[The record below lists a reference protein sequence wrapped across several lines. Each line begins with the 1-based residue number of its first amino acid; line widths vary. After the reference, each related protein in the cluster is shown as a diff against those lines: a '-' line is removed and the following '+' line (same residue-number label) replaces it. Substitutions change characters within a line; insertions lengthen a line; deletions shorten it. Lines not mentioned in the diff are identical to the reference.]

1 MENSNQ
7 QPLPANQR
15 GWLVLLL
22 ATLVAL
28 IAAFFPFAL
37 LIAPALWAYAGAR
50 TKPYWMLLP
59 IAAFALCTLMMDSA
73 AILAGLYGASALSA
87 VILYVLMTRRFS
99 NSDTALLLSGV
110 FLIGLYASVSLPGVL
125 AGRGAFADIQSQMSS
140 LIAFYKESLAQMPQI
155 DETMAKSALDTMN
168 LIYESVP
175 TSFVGALCVFASVL
189 SLANLLFFR
198 LFCLKHP
205 EISIPP
211 MRPFREWTLPRSM
224 TLGLFLML
232 IGSLAAELAGWTFAD
247 SFAVTVNILVAIPLF
262 LMGLCV
268 TDFFLSRT
276 KKSATTTRVLVYAGI
291 ALFYYYLY
299 YPLLLLGCFDQI
311 FRLRLRLNG
320 MPPNEAV

>member
-50 TKPYWMLLP
+50 TKSYWMLLP

-125 AGRGAFADIQSQMSS
+125 AGRGAFADIQASIGS
-140 LIAFYKESLAQMPQI
+140 LNNFYHSAAAQMPQLNPDGVKVI
-155 DETMAKSALDTMN
+155 TEAMDAMYDA
-168 LIYESVP
+168 VP
-175 TSFVGALCVFASVL
+175 SSFVAVLCIFASVL
-189 SLANLLFFR
+189 GLANLLFFR
-198 LFCLKHP
+198 LFCRKQTQ
-205 EISIPP
+205 ISLSP
-211 MRPFREWTLPRSM
+211 MRAFRDWTLPRSM
-224 TLGLFLML
+224 TLGLFVML
-232 IGSLAAELAGWTFAD
+232 IISLVMELAQSPFAEG
-247 SFAVTVNILVAIPLF
+247 FGVTANVLLAIPLF
-262 LMGLCV
+262 LQGISV
-268 TDFFLSRT
+268 VDFFIVRAQKNVTLVRT
-276 KKSATTTRVLVYAGI
+276 LTYVGLGVLYQFVLYPLVLV
-291 ALFYYYLY
+291 
-299 YPLLLLGCFDQI
+299 GCFDQI
-311 FRLRLRLNG
+311 FRLRDRMRG
-320 MPPNEAV
+320 MPPRAAA

>member
-7 QPLPANQR
+7 QPSRAKQR

-22 ATLVAL
+22 STVVAF

-59 IAAFALCTLMMDSA
+59 IATFALSTLMLDSA
-73 AILAGLYGASALSA
+73 ATLAGLYGAAAFAA

-110 FLIGLYASVSLPGVL
+110 FLLGLYASVCLPGVL
-125 AGRGAFADIQSQMSS
+125 AGRGAFADIQSEMSS
-140 LIAFYKESLAQMPQI
+140 LITFYKESLAQMPQL
-155 DETMAKSALDTMN
+155 DATMSKSALDTMN
-168 LIYESVP
+168 LMYESVP
-175 TSFVGALCVFASVL
+175 TSFVGVLCVFASILGL
-189 SLANLLFFR
+189 SNLLFFR
-198 LFCLKHP
+198 LFCRKHP
-205 EISIPP
+205 EITISP
-211 MRPFREWTLPRSM
+211 MRAFREWTLPRSM

-232 IGSLAAELAGWTFAD
+232 IGSLIAELAGWTFAD
-247 SFAVTVNILVAIPLF
+247 SFAVTANILVAIPLF

-268 TDFFLSRT
+268 TDFFIART
-276 KKSATTTRVLVYAGI
+276 KKNVTITRVLVYAGF
-291 ALFYYYLY
+291 AFFYYYLY

-311 FRLRLRLNG
+311 FRLRLRLSG